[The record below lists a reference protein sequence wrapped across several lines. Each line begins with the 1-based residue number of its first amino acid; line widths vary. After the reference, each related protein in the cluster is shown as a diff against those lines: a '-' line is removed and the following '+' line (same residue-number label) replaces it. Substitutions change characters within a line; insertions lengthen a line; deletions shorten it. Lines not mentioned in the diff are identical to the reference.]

1 MPLQVHPITSEADLA
16 EFYHIHKSA
25 FAGVGGIAS
34 LLTPNPITTDYIQT
48 FIDKH
53 IKSWREETDV
63 TYLKVIDTDMGGK
76 MIACAKWRINHEE
89 RTEEQIQSMLPI
101 PGKEMEGRPGAQ
113 EFMWFLCRAR
123 KEYMG
128 TKPFCFLNILATD
141 PEHHRKGAG
150 AMLIDW
156 GVRKADSAQLPSF
169 LESTQMGRPLYER
182 MGFRPKE
189 VVTWDLTKY
198 GLEGTDTVTVMLR
211 EPLLHAV

>member
-1 MPLQVHPITSEADLA
+1 MPLQVHPITSEADLV
-16 EFYHIHKSA
+16 EFYRIQTSA
-25 FAGVGGIAS
+25 FAAGGGIAT
-34 LLTPNPITTDYIQT
+34 LLIPNPITPDYIQT
-48 FIDKH
+48 SIDKH
-53 IKSWREETDV
+53 IKSLREEPDV

-101 PGKEMEGRPGAQ
+101 PGKEMEGRLGAQ
-113 EFMWFLCRAR
+113 EFMSFLCRAR

-128 TKPFCFLNILATD
+128 TKPFYFLHILATD
-141 PEHHRKGAG
+141 PEHHRRGAG
-150 AMLIDW
+150 AMLVDW

-169 LESTQMGRPLYER
+169 LESSPMGRPLYER

-189 VVTWDLTKY
+189 VVMWDLKKY
-198 GLEGTDTVTVMLR
+198 GLEGTDNSTVMLR